1 MRKTSCGF
9 IYPEG
14 DVNKQK
20 KKKMCS
26 DDVVCNFILGVGDAV
41 YMYRVAH
48 THRQNKEATS
58 RFALHRHPYSSR
70 RLGVDRASDTETAS
84 QLGARLLG

>member
-1 MRKTSCGF
+1 
-9 IYPEG
+9 
-14 DVNKQK
+14 
-20 KKKMCS
+20 
-26 DDVVCNFILGVGDAV
+26 
-41 YMYRVAH
+41 MYRVAH